1 MPCPYLFPVPM
12 WFFMITCYIF
22 SLLSFAMLLIVFFQ
36 SIVPFKVVSASPL
49 SFLILTSIIYL
60 FTETLVMF
68 FFVGTGVSVKEYML
82 EQKVHGDF
90 HQRSI
95 KIKRRIYPPQLLN
108 ILILMIAF
116 ILFGA
121 ADTHKIP
128 AWVYQGTLLLG
139 ILQFIDA
146 KRIQNDCFRDNTKIV
161 LDMAGIK
168 R

>member
-1 MPCPYLFPVPM
+1 M

-22 SLLSFAMLLIVFFQ
+22 SAISMLMLLIVLGQ
-36 SIVPFKVVSASPL
+36 SFVPFKVVHASPM

-82 EQKVHGDF
+82 EKKISGDF
-90 HQRSI
+90 HKRSI
-95 KIKRRIYPPQLLN
+95 GIKRRVYPPQLLN
-108 ILILMIAF
+108 ILILMTAF

-121 ADTHKIP
+121 ADTHRISP
-128 AWVYQGTLLLG
+128 WIYRGVLLLG
-139 ILQFIDA
+139 IIQFVQA
-146 KRIQNDCFRDNTKIV
+146 KLIQNDCFRDNTNIV

-168 R
+168 RA

>member
-1 MPCPYLFPVPM
+1 M

-22 SLLSFAMLLIVFFQ
+22 SAISLLMLLIVFAQ
-36 SIVPFKVVSASPL
+36 SLVPFKVIHASSL

-82 EQKVHGDF
+82 EKKISGDF

-95 KIKRRIYPPQLLN
+95 KIKRKVYPPQLLN
-108 ILILMIAF
+108 ILILMVAF

-121 ADTHKIP
+121 ADTHKISP
-128 AWVYQGTLLLG
+128 WIYRVILLVG
-139 ILQFIDA
+139 IIQYVQA
-146 KRIQNDCFRDNTKIV
+146 KIIQNDCFRDNTHIV

-168 R
+168 RA

>member
-1 MPCPYLFPVPM
+1 M

-22 SLLSFAMLLIVFFQ
+22 SALSFLMLLIVFSQ
-36 SIVPFKVVSASPL
+36 SLIPFKVIHASSL

-60 FTETLVMF
+60 FTESLVMF

-82 EQKVHGDF
+82 ENKLSGDF

-95 KIKRRIYPPQLLN
+95 KIKRRVYPPQLLN
-108 ILILMIAF
+108 LFILMTAF

-121 ADTHKIP
+121 ADTHQISP
-128 AWVYQGTLLLG
+128 WIYRG
-139 ILQFIDA
+139 ILAIGIFQFIQA
-146 KRIQNDCFRDNTKIV
+146 KMIQNNCFRDNTNIV

-168 R
+168 RA

>member
-1 MPCPYLFPVPM
+1 M

-22 SLLSFAMLLIVFFQ
+22 SALSFLMLLIVFAQ
-36 SIVPFKVVSASPL
+36 SFVSFKVISASPL

-82 EQKVHGDF
+82 EKKISGNF

-95 KIKRRIYPPQLLN
+95 KIKRRVYPPQLLN
-108 ILILMIAF
+108 ILIVMTAF

-121 ADTHKIP
+121 ADTHKISSWIYR
-128 AWVYQGTLLLG
+128 AALVVG
-139 ILQFIDA
+139 IIQFIQT
-146 KRIQNDCFRDNTKIV
+146 KIIQNDCFRDNTNII

-168 R
+168 RA

>member
-1 MPCPYLFPVPM
+1 M

-22 SLLSFAMLLIVFFQ
+22 SAISMGMLLLVLGQ
-36 SIVPFKVVSASPL
+36 SLVPFKVLHASPM

-82 EQKVHGDF
+82 EKKVSGDF

-95 KIKRRIYPPQLLN
+95 GIKRRVYPPQLLN
-108 ILILMIAF
+108 ILILMTAF

-121 ADTHKIP
+121 ADTHRISP
-128 AWVYQGTLLLG
+128 WIYRGVLLIG
-139 ILQFIDA
+139 IVQFLQA
-146 KRIQNDCFRDNTKIV
+146 KLIQNECFRDNTNIV

-168 R
+168 RV

>member
-1 MPCPYLFPVPM
+1 MLATV
-12 WFFMITCYIF
+12 
-22 SLLSFAMLLIVFFQ
+22 FAQ
-36 SIVPFKVVSASPL
+36 SIVPFKVISASPL

-82 EQKVHGDF
+82 EQKIHGDY
-90 HQRSI
+90 HKRSI
-95 KIKRRIYPPQLLN
+95 AIKRRIYPPQMLN
-108 ILILMIAF
+108 LLILMMAF

-128 AWVYQGTLLLG
+128 AWIYQGMLLIG

-146 KRIQNDCFRDNTKIV
+146 KRIQNDCFRDNTRII
-161 LDMAGIK
+161 LEMAGVK
-168 R
+168 K

>member
-1 MPCPYLFPVPM
+1 M
-12 WFFMITCYIF
+12 WFFMITCYLF
-22 SLLSFAMLLIVFFQ
+22 SAISFVMLLIVFAQ
-36 SIVPFKVVSASPL
+36 SLITFKVINASPL

-82 EQKVHGDF
+82 EKKISGNF

-95 KIKRRIYPPQLLN
+95 GIKRRVYPPQLLN
-108 ILILMIAF
+108 MLILMVAF

-121 ADTHKIP
+121 ADTHQIP
-128 AWVYQGTLLLG
+128 VWIYSGVLLLG
-139 ILQFIDA
+139 IVQYVQA
-146 KRIQNDCFRDNTKIV
+146 KIIQNDCFRDNTHIV

-168 R
+168 RV